1 MAAAGFLFV
10 LAASKRLRSGE
21 RFQEKGTAI
30 FSRLIF
36 ETAKWPARRGL
47 SCGEESFAGVKEM
60 RGSGEHA
67 ARLSPIGICEGTNMF
82 LWRGIVCHARSSV
95 NSGVRRGADADGA
108 RGSGGAAGADCDGGE
123 AASGG
128 PDCAAVSDGAT
139 RERVPAA
146 VRCGGNRPVSR
157 STASGMVA

>member
-10 LAASKRLRSGE
+10 LAAIKRLRTGE
-21 RFQEKGTAI
+21 RFQEKGTPI

-47 SCGEESFAGVKEM
+47 SCGEESFAGVKEKT
-60 RGSGEHA
+60 REYA

-82 LWRGIVCHARSSV
+82 LWRGIVCHARSSA

-146 VRCGGNRPVSR
+146 VRCGGNRRVSR